1 MNLII
6 QKEIFENFD
15 RPIIGVIKVRG
26 LDNHGNSQEI
36 NNLLRNIEVQT
47 REDFSKFESHGQ
59 HPNIIAW
66 RQAYKKF
73 GADPHQYRCSAES
86 LVRRLL
92 KGETI
97 PNINKL
103 VDIYNYISVK
113 YVVPVGG
120 EDTDAI
126 IGDLQLSLSNGT
138 EEFIRLNGTE
148 NDPPLLGEVVYKD
161 EKGVICRRWNWREAD
176 RTKLT
181 ENTKNTIIVI
191 DALYPMDKSII
202 ETATKELADLVKQFC
217 GGEVETEVMIG

>member
-15 RPIIGVIKVRG
+15 KPIIGVIKVKG

-36 NNLLRNIEVQT
+36 NNLLRNIEVKT
-47 REDFSKFESHGQ
+47 REDFAKFESHGQ

-73 GADPHQYRCSAES
+73 GADPHQYRCSTES

-120 EDTDAI
+120 EDADTI

-138 EEFIRLNGTE
+138 EEFIRLNGIE

-181 ENTKNTIIVI
+181 EDTENTIIVI
-191 DALYPMDKSII
+191 DALYPMDKAII

-217 GGEVETEVMIG
+217 GGEVETEILMG